1 MKRRLIS
8 RAIFLIV
15 GLTACTTVTW
25 IGWMWPIQPLPESAS
40 LRLNKEE
47 RTVYASFRRPYMRL
61 GFVLNTVYYTST
73 PWLFIFAGYAL
84 RRRARRKRGLCVA
97 CGYDL
102 RHADHEAC
110 PECGARPKSATA

>member
-25 IGWMWPIQPLPESAS
+25 SGRMWSIQPLPESTS

-73 PWLFIFAGYAL
+73 LWLVIGGSSL
-84 RRRARRKRGLCVA
+84 VRRRVVHRRTLTARG
-97 CGYDL
+97 
-102 RHADHEAC
+102 
-110 PECGARPKSATA
+110 

>member
-1 MKRRLIS
+1 MNHRLIS

-25 IGWMWPIQPLPESAS
+25 SGWMWPIQPLPESTS

-47 RTVYASFRRPYMRL
+47 RTVYASIRRPYMRL

-73 PWLFIFAGYAL
+73 PWLVIGGSSL
-84 RRRARRKRGLCVA
+84 VRRRVIRRRALGQPRQ
-97 CGYDL
+97 
-102 RHADHEAC
+102 
-110 PECGARPKSATA
+110 